1 MKRPSFMHGVG
12 IAFLLSFFGAAL
24 FAALGPFLGSVLLLR
39 TLIPLLGLAYVL
51 YLLGRSG
58 ARTGRVMTI
67 AFWVLAA
74 GVTWFMAPPLA
85 VYLMIHV
92 ALVWLIRSLYF
103 YDSFTPALM
112 DLGLSTMS
120 IAAATWAATRSG
132 SIFLAIWCLFLVQAL
147 FCIIP
152 RSIEPAKAQS
162 TRWDDDDA
170 FHRAQRN
177 AEAALRRISAHN

>member
-1 MKRPSFMHGVG
+1 MKRPTFIHGVG
-12 IAFLLSFFGAAL
+12 VAFLLSFFGAAL
-24 FAALGPFLGSVLLLR
+24 FAALGPFLGGALLLR
-39 TLIPLLGLAYVL
+39 ALIPLLGFAYVL

-67 AFWVLAA
+67 AFWALAA
-74 GVTWFMAPPLA
+74 GITWFMAPPLPI
-85 VYLMIHV
+85 YLMVHA

-120 IAAATWAATRSG
+120 IAAAVWAVTRSG

-147 FCIIP
+147 FAIIP
-152 RSIEPAKAQS
+152 RSIEPAKAHAERR
-162 TRWDDDDA
+162 TDDA
-170 FHRAQRN
+170 FQRAQRN
-177 AEAALRRISAHN
+177 AEAALRRLSANN